1 MPLPEVMVQPARAEL
16 TRLGLQELRTPA
28 EVDEA
33 LTSCGTVLVAV
44 NSMCGCAAGR
54 MRPAVA
60 LALRAGNPPEKL
72 TTVFA
77 GQDLAA
83 TARAREYFTGYA
95 PSSPSIALLRDGAIV
110 YMMER
115 KDIERRHPE
124 EIALDLVEAF
134 ERLSV

>member
-1 MPLPEVMVQPARAEL
+1 MVQPARAEL
-16 TRLGLQELRTPA
+16 TRLGLQELRTPE
-28 EVDEA
+28 EVDAA
-33 LTSCGTVLVAV
+33 LTSSGTVMVAV

-60 LALRAGNPPEKL
+60 LALRGGVAPEKL

-77 GQDLAA
+77 GQDLDA
-83 TARAREYFTGYA
+83 TARAREYFTGYQ
-95 PSSPSIALLRDGAIV
+95 PSSPSIAILKDGEIV

-124 EIALDLVEAF
+124 EIATDLVAAF
-134 ERLSV
+134 ERLST